1 MLLIARKWRS
11 RKTMLYLFVAEFPF
25 TVAALALFAIAQPN
39 TYRTRLWADGY
50 DNGFNSS
57 PTEIL
62 YSYANHRPISPPIIW
77 SQFIT
82 DYNVVISVLSM
93 FIMLIKPVL
102 FFMRALI
109 PIFSAL
115 VHLLLVVLYAYS
127 AYGQSASDMTD
138 KDHLQKDAPW
148 YITKSCNVASD
159 KKNIGFCKQAKASF
173 AVTLCL
179 LILFAVTLA
188 VSLHSC
194 VPTKAE
200 RFARAADVEE
210 TEIPEYSPETA
221 RLDEQ
226 EWEKMRSQAEWQ
238 YSVTPGMSNMLNP
251 MTPRTVAFQ
260 TLEGGRAP
268 TTASDTLP
276 FREQYGG
283 PDGR

>member
-1 MLLIARKWRS
+1 MLLVARKWRS
-11 RKTMLYLFVAEFPF
+11 RKTMLWLFVAEFPF

-39 TYRTRLWADGY
+39 TYRTRLWTDGY
-50 DNGFNSS
+50 NNGFNSS

-82 DYNVVISVLSM
+82 DFNVVISVLSM

-115 VHLLLVVLYAYS
+115 VHILLVVLYAYS

-138 KDHLQKDAPW
+138 KDHPQKGAPW
-148 YITKSCNVASD
+148 YITKSCDVASD
-159 KKNIGFCKQAKASF
+159 KKNIGYCKQAKASF

-179 LILFAVTLA
+179 LILFAVTLL

-194 VPTKAE
+194 IPTTAE
-200 RFARAADVEE
+200 KLARAADIEE

-238 YSVTPGMSNMLNP
+238 YQPGISNMLNP

-260 TLEGGRAP
+260 TLEGGRGP
-268 TTASDTLP
+268 TPVSDTLP
-276 FREQYGG
+276 FRERYGG

>member
-11 RKTMLYLFVAEFPF
+11 RKTVLYLFAAEFPF

-50 DNGFNSS
+50 SNGFNSS

-62 YSYANHRPISPPIIW
+62 YSYANHRPISPPLVW

-93 FIMLIKPVL
+93 FIMLVKPVL

-109 PIFSAL
+109 PILSAL
-115 VHLLLVVLYAYS
+115 VHILLVVLYAYS
-127 AYGQSASDMTD
+127 AYGQAAPDMTD
-138 KDHLQKDAPW
+138 KNHPQSGAPW

-159 KKNIGFCKQAKASF
+159 SKNIGYCKQAKASF

-179 LILFAVTLA
+179 LILFAMTLA

-200 RFARAADVEE
+200 KLARAADVEE

-226 EWEKMRSQAEWQ
+226 EWEKMRSQAEWN
-238 YSVTPGMSNMLNP
+238 YSRAPGTSNALNP
-251 MTPRTVAFQ
+251 VTPRTVAFQ
-260 TLEGGRAP
+260 TLEGSSS
-268 TTASDTLP
+268 TTFSNTLP

>member
-1 MLLIARKWRS
+1 MLLVARKWRS
-11 RKTMLYLFVAEFPF
+11 RKTMLWLFVAEFPF

-39 TYRTRLWADGY
+39 TYRTRLWTDGY
-50 DNGFNSS
+50 NNGFNSS

-82 DYNVVISVLSM
+82 DFNVVISVLSM

-115 VHLLLVVLYAYS
+115 VHILLVVLYAYS

-138 KDHLQKDAPW
+138 KDHPQKGAPW
-148 YITKSCNVASD
+148 YITKSCDVASD
-159 KKNIGFCKQAKASF
+159 KKNIGYCKQAKASF

-179 LILFAVTLA
+179 LILFAVTLL

-194 VPTKAE
+194 IPTKAE
-200 RFARAADVEE
+200 KLARAADIEE

-238 YSVTPGMSNMLNP
+238 YPPGISNMLNP

-260 TLEGGRAP
+260 TLEGGRGP
-268 TTASDTLP
+268 TPVSDTLP
-276 FREQYGG
+276 FRKRYGG

>member
-1 MLLIARKWRS
+1 
-11 RKTMLYLFVAEFPF
+11 FPF

-39 TYRTRLWADGY
+39 TYRTRLWTDGY
-50 DNGFNSS
+50 NNGFNSS

-62 YSYANHRPISPPIIW
+62 
-77 SQFIT
+77 IT

-93 FIMLIKPVL
+93 FIMLVKPVL

-109 PIFSAL
+109 PILSAL
-115 VHLLLVVLYAYS
+115 IHILLVVLYAYS

-138 KDHLQKDAPW
+138 KHHPQKGAPW

-159 KKNIGFCKQAKASF
+159 TKNIGYCRQAKASF
-173 AVTLCL
+173 AVT

-188 VSLHSC
+188 VSLYSC

-200 RFARAADVEE
+200 KLARAADVEE

-226 EWEKMRSQAEWQ
+226 EWEKLRSQAEWQ
-238 YSVTPGMSNMLNP
+238 HSLPSATSNMLNP

-260 TLEGGRAP
+260 TLEGSSPSALP
-268 TTASDTLP
+268 NTLP
-276 FREQYGG
+276 FRERYGG

>member
-11 RKTMLYLFVAEFPF
+11 RKTMLYLFAAEFPF

-39 TYRTRLWADGY
+39 TYRTRLWTDGY
-50 DNGFNSS
+50 NNGFNSS

-93 FIMLIKPVL
+93 FLMLVKPVL

-109 PIFSAL
+109 PILSAV
-115 VHLLLVVLYAYS
+115 VHILLVVLYAYS

-138 KDHLQKDAPW
+138 KHHPQKGAPW
-148 YITKSCNVASD
+148 YITKSCDVASD
-159 KKNIGFCKQAKASF
+159 KKNIGYCKQAKASF

-179 LILFAVTLA
+179 LILFAITLA
-188 VSLHSC
+188 VSLYSC

-200 RFARAADVEE
+200 KLARAADVEE

-226 EWEKMRSQAEWQ
+226 EWEKIRSQAEWQ
-238 YSVTPGMSNMLNP
+238 YSLPATSNMNP

-260 TLEGGRAP
+260 TLEGSSP
-268 TTASDTLP
+268 STLPNTLP
-276 FREQYGG
+276 FRERYGG